1 MIAHLRGTVSSI
13 SAHAIV
19 IDVSGVGYL
28 VYSTSDQISNC
39 RVGQEITLQT
49 VQIFRE
55 DSVQLFGFSDLDQV
69 GVFNLLCTVTGVGAK
84 TALGVISQL
93 GVYGIQEAV
102 AKADSD
108 AFNSVSGIG
117 PKTAKQIIL
126 TLTGKLVT
134 EVDDSA
140 SHMQKTIV
148 SALVNL
154 GYPEKLAKQATAAI
168 ANENKEASEE
178 QLLKLVLN
186 SLSSVRR
193 NATNE

>member
-1 MIAHLRGTVSSI
+1 VIAHLRGTVSSI

-28 VYSTSDQISNC
+28 AYSTSDQISNC

-84 TALGVISQL
+84 TALGVISQM

-108 AFNSVSGIG
+108 ASD
-117 PKTAKQIIL
+117 L
-126 TLTGKLVT
+126 RLL
-134 EVDDSA
+134 
-140 SHMQKTIV
+140 
-148 SALVNL
+148 
-154 GYPEKLAKQATAAI
+154 
-168 ANENKEASEE
+168 NK
-178 QLLKLVLN
+178 
-186 SLSSVRR
+186 LSSPLR
-193 NATNE
+193 AS